1 MAPISLSLGNT
12 IGAVFIGNILAACL
26 YGLTTLQTYVYYGKS
41 RKDSATMKGLV
52 AFLWILDTVH
62 LIMVTHTVYHYAITN
77 FGDFLGVL
85 KPTWSVL
92 AQVIVTGVS
101 DGIIRGLFCY
111 RIWILSDRNRVLC
124 SIIAITSVVSFG
136 CSLAYPI
143 KGFSCTSYVELQQ
156 FAWLFYFSLS
166 MIFAADLIIAASM
179 CALLAR
185 RRSSYFGVDQ
195 TIRTLILFSVNTG
208 VVTTLCTLMALIAYA
223 VSPHTFIYIAFYF
236 LLPKLLLNSVL
247 AMLNAREMLRE
258 QMTRGRAPIPLTP
271 LTGSM
276 HRSHVEGIA
285 AQDVTSSEH
294 YRGPHNL
301 ALPAEAKRSEAGAR
315 RIALHDDASVIHIS
329 ESMPQKLAPAW

>member
-12 IGAVFIGNILAACL
+12 IGAAFIGNILAACL

-41 RKDSATMKGLV
+41 RKDSATMKSLV

-101 DGIIRGLFCY
+101 DGIIRG
-111 RIWILSDRNRVLC
+111 IWILSDRNRVLC

-236 LLPKLLLNSVL
+236 LLPK
-247 AMLNAREMLRE
+247 
-258 QMTRGRAPIPLTP
+258 P
-271 LTGSM
+271 SM
-276 HRSHVEGIA
+276 HRSHVEGIT
-285 AQDVTSSEH
+285 AQDVSSSEH

-315 RIALHDDASVIHIS
+315 RIALHEDASVIHIS